1 MSFNDNL
8 QHRITKSRN
17 FKEIS
22 WILYALPLGI
32 LFLVL
37 AVTNFSHG
45 AAILLFAIGLIL
57 WLPGVIIHYQYY
69 MDNKG
74 ISVKISKESKT
85 IEVTTPTTTKTFEK
99 GDIKEVLIVESGI
112 NKFAWGQYGFAR
124 IEFKT
129 GEIINLTNLMLDQL
143 FIADNFSLD
152 DLKVLKAETL
162 IPTLDKK
169 TRL

>member
-1 MSFNDNL
+1 MSFNDNDRHHL
-8 QHRITKSRN
+8 TGKRN

-37 AVTNFSHG
+37 GVINFSHG

-69 MDNKG
+69 MDNKD
-74 ISVKISKESKT
+74 IAIKISKESKI
-85 IEVTTPTTTKTFEK
+85 IEVTTSTTTKTFQKEE
-99 GDIKEVLIVESGI
+99 INEVLIVDSGI

-129 GEIINLTNLMLDQL
+129 GEIINLTNLMMDQL

-152 DLKVLKAETL
+152 NLKVLKTETL